1 MKEPVDYLKDVR
13 FIGDGR
19 KFLPDGEST
28 EIYFSVIKPEEVD
41 SFLEDI
47 QCASWSPAS
56 RLAFKRIFEDAC
68 LDPRADDERMT
79 RAHIN
84 FIKELNLRVGLSFS
98 ARLYQVG
105 VKDENGLSFFLFL
118 ASSRAEINT
127 YIQAMQDGYDISRY
141 PAVMK
146 SGTFKMRAKSS
157 SSRPAAS

>member
-1 MKEPVDYLKDVR
+1 MKQEPADYLKDVR

-19 KFLPDGEST
+19 RFVPDGESA
-28 EIYFSVIKPEEVD
+28 EIYFGVIKPEEVD

-47 QCASWSPAS
+47 QSASWSMTS

-68 LDPRADDERMT
+68 LDPRADNDRMT

-98 ARLYQVG
+98 TRLYQVG

-146 SGTFKMRAKSS
+146 SGTFKMRE
-157 SSRPAAS
+157 RPATS

>member
-1 MKEPVDYLKDVR
+1 MKQEPVDYLKDVR

-19 KFLPDGEST
+19 RFVPDGEA
-28 EIYFSVIKPEEVD
+28 IDVYLSVIKPEELD

-47 QCASWSPAS
+47 QSASWSQAS
-56 RLAFKRIFEDAC
+56 RLAFKRVFEEAC

-98 ARLYQVG
+98 TRLYQVG
-105 VKDENGLSFFLFL
+105 VKDESGLGFFLFL

-127 YIQAMQDGYDISRY
+127 YIQAIQDGYDISRY

-146 SGTFKMRAKSS
+146 SGTFKMHE
-157 SSRPAAS
+157 RPAAS